1 VARSRKGPGA
11 SAALAGSAA
20 PGGRLAHRLERLVVG
35 ESLDTSRLSYDFDAH
50 HIALVATGPGAG
62 AETKERAGA
71 LGCQRLLVETQ
82 EHFVWCWLGKR
93 DGFEPAEVDALI
105 GTRSRH
111 GSVGVGEPGRGLAG
125 WRQTHHQARAALSV
139 AARSAGSVVRYA
151 NVALLASVLKDD
163 LLAASLRQIY
173 LEPLEA
179 GRDGGEDLRET
190 LRAYFS
196 AGRNVSVAGESIGV
210 TRQAVA
216 RRLRAAEERIGRPL
230 SSCGA
235 DLEVALS
242 LEALESTPT
251 PRFVP

>member
-1 VARSRKGPGA
+1 
-11 SAALAGSAA
+11 
-20 PGGRLAHRLERLVVG
+20 
-35 ESLDTSRLSYDFDAH
+35 
-50 HIALVATGPGAG
+50 VATGPGAG
-62 AETKERAGA
+62 VEMKERTGA

-82 EHFVWCWLGKR
+82 ERFVWCWLGKR
-93 DGFEPAEVDALI
+93 ESFEPAEVDALT
-105 GTRSRH
+105 GSRSRH
-111 GSVGVGEPGRGLAG
+111 SSVGVGEPGPGLAG
-125 WRQTHHQARAALSV
+125 WRQSHHQARAALSIAV
-139 AARSAGSVVRYA
+139 RSADSVVRYA

-179 GRDGGEDLRET
+179 GRAGGDDLRET

-242 LEALESTPT
+242 LGALESAPT
-251 PRFVP
+251 PHSVP